1 MLGAPTWN
9 IPERLVLCKG
19 IPGNL
24 PALTLTKYSWK
35 LPTLTLIDREAVRLP
50 SLYPYHHILS
60 TSRLLT
66 VYLSSLLSYISFII

>member
-9 IPERLVLCKG
+9 IPERLVLCKA

-35 LPTLTLIDREAVRLP
+35 LPTLIDREAVRLP

-66 VYLSSLLSYISFII
+66 ADLSSLLSYISFII